1 MIDAHRVV
9 FNGMDS
15 LDFDITPHLSFDGDG
30 GSSASFLNRDSIHS
44 EHYDGSFR
52 RIHSYKYNEVLSP
65 TFTFIKQN
73 FSDFDETE
81 NRKILSWLTGTDK
94 PSWIEIYKDD
104 SNVVSYRLFGNFT
117 EMEVYKLGNGRV
129 VGYVAIFE
137 SSAPYAYSRKFIY
150 PEVHTTTEEISNNDE
165 TNDYLQV
172 SGAKNFSIACNTDEY
187 NKLLYPKVIIDFNG
201 ENIYFPVSTKPS
213 DDTYM
218 IPNVI
223 YTYTE
228 GTTPKYYI
236 SISTEDTLIRTE
248 VLPISGDTGAS
259 QDLVAENPSNYF
271 YVKNGREHAI
281 KRVVNNQGI
290 DEWETVVKIGAAV
303 KINASYIFNRETI
316 SKEIIVKGAA
326 LGEKITLD
334 GANKVVSVIPDDGV
348 RIMGDDFNWEWLPL
362 AYGDNNITISGNCAV
377 QIQWIEPRKVGSL

>member
-15 LDFDITPHLSFDGDG
+15 LDFDITPHISFDSDVG
-30 GSSASFLNRDSIHS
+30 GTASFLNRDSIHS

-65 TFTFIKQN
+65 TFTFLKQD

-81 NRKILSWLTGTDK
+81 NRKILSWLTASDK

-104 SNVVSYRLFGNFT
+104 SNVLSYKLFGNFT
-117 EMEVYKLGNGRV
+117 ETEVYKLGNGRV
-129 VGYVAIFE
+129 VGYVATFE

-150 PEVHTTTEEISNNDE
+150 PEVHTTTEEIGNNDE

-172 SGAKNFSIACNTDEY
+172 SGAKNFTITCNTDEY

-228 GTTPKYYI
+228 GTIPKYYI

-271 YVKNGREHAI
+271 YVKNGREHTI

-303 KINASYIFNRETI
+303 KINASYTFNGETI

-362 AYGDNNITISGNCAV
+362 AYGDNDITIAGNCAV